1 MCALIMKRPDAPL
14 ARGRNNNFVIVIV
27 LLVCALCSGAYAS
40 EPLYPVALMNW
51 MVEGTFHALVVDKSQ
66 QRLDVWQ
73 IKDGEPTLLESF
85 RCATGEN
92 DGDKWVRGDMRTPEG
107 VYFFCSVIDGKTLP
121 SKYGPWAFTT
131 DYPNFVDRRRGK
143 NGDGIWLHGRD
154 KPINSKPDSNGCVA
168 LENQDLV
175 KVSRYVR
182 LQSTPLIV
190 VDYTRM
196 APRSAIMDQERELRN
211 FIEKWRQSW
220 ESKHLDAYMEN
231 YSPNFQ
237 SSWLDFKGW
246 KEKKRRLNKRYSH
259 IKVKLG
265 NVYLY
270 RQDGLVTA
278 IFTQSYGAE
287 GFDSYGVKIL
297 YITDHGKPKIYAEDY
312 HQAVDEACPARPLL
326 ARYGEEPVPVSVEK
340 GEKRDYRIRL
350 VSTDEPDSGAMND
363 TETPLPSAPSQA
375 IVLQK
380 VAHSKPKEAGA
391 LALETN
397 DKYISS
403 SSPQRLVISRVVG
416 AGAENATDDSVAD
429 SDGVQVN
436 GAGRRTAIA
445 MVVEEKPEPPARAT
459 VEKKKEDRG
468 ALRIAQKTTDDKK
481 NQLENQFDKAASE
494 GSSTDI
500 KPVDRNIIIEFLNKW
515 KVAWEQKDLDR
526 FMKMYHPEYEQG
538 ELNFKAL
545 RKSKQNFFR
554 KYQNIHV
561 AVDDVEI
568 KRVNN
573 RTEVSFIQSF
583 QGDKYR
589 DKGRKIM
596 VLDIRENKGIRIIS
610 EDWTPISR
618 SASNSGS

>member
-1 MCALIMKRPDAPL
+1 
-14 ARGRNNNFVIVIV
+14 
-27 LLVCALCSGAYAS
+27 
-40 EPLYPVALMNW
+40 MNW
-51 MVEGTFHALVVDKSQ
+51 MVEGTFHTLVVDKAQ

-121 SKYGPWAFTT
+121 AKYGPWAFTT

-154 KPINSKPDSNGCVA
+154 KPLNSKPDSNGCIA
-168 LENQDLV
+168 LENQDLI

-190 VDYTRM
+190 VDHTRM
-196 APRSAIMDQERELRN
+196 APRSIIMDQEREVRN

-220 ESKHLDAYMEN
+220 EAKKLDAYMEN

-246 KEKKRRLNKRYSH
+246 KEKKRRLNKRYAH

-270 RQDGLVTA
+270 KQDGLVTA
-278 IFTQSYGAE
+278 IFSQSYSAE

-297 YITDHGKPKIYAEDY
+297 YINDHGKQKIYAEDY
-312 HQAVDEACPARPLL
+312 HQAVDEPCPARPLL
-326 ARYGEEPVPVSVEK
+326 ARYGEDPAPVSVEK
-340 GEKRDYRIRL
+340 VEKKDFRIRL
-350 VSTDEPDSGAMND
+350 VSTDEPDTGSMSD

-375 IVLQK
+375 IVLEK
-380 VAHSKPKEAGA
+380 VAHSKPKENPA
-391 LALETN
+391 LALEVS
-397 DKYISS
+397 DKFVSA
-403 SSPQRLVISRVVG
+403 SSPQRLVISRAVG
-416 AGAENATDDSVAD
+416 ACGPENSAEAEKGAVNTAESETI
-429 SDGVQVN
+429 QVN
-436 GAGRRTAIA
+436 SNSRRTALALIL
-445 MVVEEKPEPPARAT
+445 EEKPEPVHRAT
-459 VEKKKEDRG
+459 AEKKKEERG
-468 ALRIAQKTTDDKK
+468 ALQIAQKTVSDEKK
-481 NQLENQFDKAASE
+481 AVEIQFDKAASE
-494 GSSTDI
+494 GFSADN
-500 KPVDRNIIIEFLNKW
+500 KPIDRKIIIDFLNKW

-538 ELNFKAL
+538 GSSLKAL

-554 KYQNIHV
+554 KYQSIHV
-561 AVDDVEI
+561 DFDNVEI
-568 KRVNN
+568 KKVND
-573 RTEVSFIQSF
+573 RTEVRFIQSF
-583 QGDKYR
+583 QGDNYR

-596 VLDIRENKGIRIIS
+596 VLDIGENKGVRIVS
-610 EDWTPISR
+610 EDWSPLSR